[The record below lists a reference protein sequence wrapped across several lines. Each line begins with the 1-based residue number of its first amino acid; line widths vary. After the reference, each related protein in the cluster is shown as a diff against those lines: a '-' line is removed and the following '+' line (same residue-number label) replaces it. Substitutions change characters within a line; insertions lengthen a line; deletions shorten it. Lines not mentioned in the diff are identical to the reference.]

1 MSQLLASG
9 GQTIWEQPLKAKK
22 NGQQTNSGDKV
33 EYAKKKKKVKE
44 KRKMKQDKQKT
55 SSYIIEIT
63 QLYK

>member
-33 EYAKKKKKVKE
+33 EYAKKKKSQGKE
-44 KRKMKQDKQKT
+44 ENETGQTENK
-55 SSYIIEIT
+55 
-63 QLYK
+63 

>member
-33 EYAKKKKKVKE
+33 EYAKKKKVKE